1 MKKYH
6 IIIFLS
12 LAISFCMAQSKEP
25 FAVKK
30 FTGVNIQT
38 VKVNTSGG
46 GIKVF
51 GSEGKDAEV
60 RVFIN
65 TNNWNKTASKSEIEE
80 ELKNYILEMEYKDG
94 SIVCLAKPKDPEMK
108 RQKLSIGFEVY
119 SPSKVNVNLATA
131 GGGIT
136 LDNLEGD
143 LNFKTSGGGITVSK
157 LKGKVD
163 GKTSGGG
170 IKMQECDGMITMKTS
185 GGGISAKS
193 SKGNIN
199 LSTSGGGIE
208 LSQLKGTIKAHTSG
222 GGIDSEEIKGSLD
235 VSTSGG
241 RIELNQIS
249 GDVIARTSGGGIDA
263 NIVKLGKVLSLST
276 SAGNIHANIPFSEGM
291 DLDIKGNRIKSDKL
305 SKVSSNLD
313 SGRVKGKVNG
323 GGTEVTMSASSGTI
337 YVE

>member
-6 IIIFLS
+6 IIIVLS
-12 LAISFCMAQSKEP
+12 LAISFCMAQTKEP
-25 FAVKK
+25 FTTKK
-30 FTGVNIQT
+30 FTGVNIQS

-60 RVFIN
+60 KVFIN

-80 ELKNYILEMEYKDG
+80 ELKNYILEMEYRDG
-94 SIVCLAKPKDPEMK
+94 AIVCLAKPKDPEMK
-108 RQKLSIGFEVY
+108 RQKISISFEVHA
-119 SPSKVNVNLATA
+119 PTKIDVNLATS
-131 GGGIT
+131 GGGIN
-136 LDNLEGD
+136 LNNLEGVLD
-143 LNFKTSGGGITVSK
+143 FKTSGGGITVAK
-157 LKGKVD
+157 LRGKVN

-170 IKMQECDGMITMKTS
+170 IEMQDCDGEINMKTS
-185 GGGISAKS
+185 GGGIGAKS

-199 LSTSGGGIE
+199 LYTSGGGIK
-208 LSQLKGTIKAHTSG
+208 LSQLKGTIKGHTNG
-222 GGIDSEEIKGSLD
+222 GGIDAEEIKGSLN

-241 RIELNQIS
+241 SIDLNQIG
-249 GDVIARTSGGGIDA
+249 GDVVARTSGGGIDA
-263 NIVKLGKVLSLST
+263 NIVKLGKILSLST
-276 SAGNIHANIPFSEGM
+276 SAGNIRADIPFSEGM

-305 SKVSSNLD
+305 AKVSSNLS

-323 GGTEVTMSASSGTI
+323 GGTEVTLSASSGTI

>member
-12 LAISFCMAQSKEP
+12 LAISFCMAQTKEP
-25 FAVKK
+25 FTTKK
-30 FTGVNIQT
+30 FTGVNIQS
-38 VKVNTSGG
+38 VKVNTTGG

-51 GSEGKDAEV
+51 GTAGKDAEV
-60 RVFIN
+60 KVFVN
-65 TNNWNKTASKSEIEE
+65 TNNWNKTASKGEIEE
-80 ELKNYILEMEYKDG
+80 ELKNYILEIEYKDG
-94 SIVCLAKPKDPEMK
+94 AIICLAKPKDPEMK
-108 RQKLSIGFEVY
+108 RQKISIGFEVY
-119 SPSKVNVNLATA
+119 SPSKVDVNLGTA

-157 LKGKVD
+157 LKGKVE

-170 IKMQECDGMITMKTS
+170 IKMEGCDGIISMKTS
-185 GGGISAKS
+185 GGGISAKN

-208 LSQLKGTIKAHTSG
+208 LSQLKGTIKAYTSG
-222 GGIDSEEIKGSLD
+222 GSIDSEEINGSLD

-241 RIELNQIS
+241 SIELNQIS
-249 GDVIARTSGGGIDA
+249 GDVVARTSGGGIDA
-263 NIVKLGKVLSLST
+263 NIVKLGKILSLST
-276 SAGNIHANIPFSEGM
+276 SAGNIRANIPFSEGM
-291 DLDIKGNRIKSDKL
+291 DLDLKGNRIKSDKL
-305 SKVSSNLD
+305 SKVSSNLS

-337 YVE
+337 FVE

>member
-6 IIIFLS
+6 IIIVLS
-12 LAISFCMAQSKEP
+12 LAISFCMAQTKEP
-25 FAVKK
+25 FTTKK
-30 FTGVNIQT
+30 FTGVNIQS

-51 GSEGKDAEV
+51 GTEGKDAEV
-60 RVFIN
+60 KVFIN
-65 TNNWNKTASKSEIEE
+65 TNNWNKTASKVEIEE

-94 SIVCLAKPKDPEMK
+94 AIVCLAKPKDPEMK
-108 RQKLSIGFEVY
+108 RQKISIAFEVY
-119 SPSKVNVNLATA
+119 SPVKVDINLATS
-131 GGGIT
+131 GGGIS

-143 LNFKTSGGGITVSK
+143 LYFKTSGGGITVSK
-157 LKGKVD
+157 LRGKVE

-170 IKMQECDGMITMKTS
+170 IKMLDCDGMITMKTS

-199 LSTSGGGIE
+199 LNTSGGGIE
-208 LSQLKGTIKAHTSG
+208 LGQLKGTIKAHTSG
-222 GGIDSEEIKGSLD
+222 GGIESNEIKGSLE

-249 GDVIARTSGGGIDA
+249 GDVVARTSGGGIDA
-263 NIVKLGKVLSLST
+263 NILKLGKILSLST

-305 SKVSSNLD
+305 AKVSSNLD
-313 SGRVKGKVNG
+313 SGRVKGRVNG

-337 YVE
+337 FVE